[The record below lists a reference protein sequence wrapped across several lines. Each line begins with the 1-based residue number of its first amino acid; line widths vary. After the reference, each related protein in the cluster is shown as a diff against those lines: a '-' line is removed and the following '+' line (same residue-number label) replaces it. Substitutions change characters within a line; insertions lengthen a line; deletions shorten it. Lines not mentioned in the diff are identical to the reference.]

1 MGDGLCGQDGA
12 LAKISLSDI
21 SLSDVSLSDR
31 LIVALDV
38 PTVDAA
44 RGLVGRLGA
53 GVTFYK
59 IGLELVM
66 AGGLALV
73 RELTDTGKRVF
84 LDMKLLDIETTV
96 ERATR
101 NAAAAGATFLTVH
114 AQDAKTLRAALA
126 GRAGTDLKVLGV
138 TVLTN
143 LQAADLNQQGIAA
156 EPADLVARRAELACD
171 VGCDGVVVSGLEAA
185 RIRAI
190 IGAKSTI
197 VTPGIRLPGANAGD
211 QARVSS
217 PRQAIAAGADHL
229 VVGRPI
235 TCADD
240 PAAAVCLFHREIE
253 HGLRLRAL
261 GPQG

>member
-1 MGDGLCGQDGA
+1 
-12 LAKISLSDI
+12 LATISPSDNSRSDI
-21 SLSDVSLSDR
+21 SHSIAPSDR

-38 PTVDAA
+38 STVEAA
-44 RGLVGRLGA
+44 RGLVDRLGS

-73 RELTDTGKRVF
+73 GELANAGKGVF

-143 LQAADLNQQGIAA
+143 LEAADLNQQGIAA
-156 EPADLVARRAELACD
+156 EPGDLVARRAELACD

-185 RIRAI
+185 RVRAI
-190 IGAKSTI
+190 VGAASTI
-197 VTPGIRLPGANAGD
+197 VTPGIRLPGAAAGD
-211 QARVSS
+211 QARVSA

-240 PAAAVCLFHREIE
+240 PAAAVCLFQREIAD
-253 HGLRLRAL
+253 GLRLRAL
-261 GPQG
+261 GRQG

>member
-21 SLSDVSLSDR
+21 SLSDR

-185 RIRAI
+185 RVRAI

>member
-1 MGDGLCGQDGA
+1 MGARLSGQDGA
-12 LAKISLSDI
+12 LANI
-21 SLSDVSLSDR
+21 SLSDR

-38 PTVDAA
+38 PTIADA
-44 RGLVGRLGA
+44 RGLVGRLGV

-66 AGGLALV
+66 AGGLAFA
-73 RELTDTGKRVF
+73 RELADAGKRVF
-84 LDMKLLDIETTV
+84 LDAKLLDIETTV

-126 GRAGTDLKVLGV
+126 GRAGTELKVLGV

-143 LQAADLNQQGIAA
+143 LEAADLSQQGIVA
-156 EPADLVARRAELACD
+156 EPADLVARRAELASN

-185 RIRAI
+185 RVRAI
-190 IGAKSTI
+190 VGARTII
-197 VTPGIRLPGANAGD
+197 VTPGIRLPGADVGD
-211 QARVSS
+211 QARVSQ

-235 TCADD
+235 TCAED
-240 PAAAVCLFHREIE
+240 PAAAVRLFQQEIE
-253 HGLRLRAL
+253 DGLRLRAL
-261 GPQG
+261 GAQG

>member
-21 SLSDVSLSDR
+21 SLSDR

>member
-1 MGDGLCGQDGA
+1 
-12 LAKISLSDI
+12 LATISQSDI
-21 SLSDVSLSDR
+21 PLSHISPSDR

-38 PTVDAA
+38 ATVDAA
-44 RGLVGRLGA
+44 RGLVHRLGS
-53 GVTFYK
+53 GVSFYK

-73 RELTDTGKRVF
+73 GELADAGKHVF

-101 NAAAAGATFLTVH
+101 NAAAVGATFLTVH

-143 LQAADLNQQGIAA
+143 LGAADLKEQGIVD
-156 EPADLVARRAELACD
+156 EPADLVARRAKLARD

-185 RIRAI
+185 PVRAI
-190 IGAKSTI
+190 VGAASII
-197 VTPGIRLPGANAGD
+197 VTPGIRLPGADAGD
-211 QARVSS
+211 QARVSA

-235 TCADD
+235 TRADD
-240 PAAAVCLFHREIE
+240 PAAAVCLFHREIAD
-253 HGLRLRAL
+253 GLRLRAL